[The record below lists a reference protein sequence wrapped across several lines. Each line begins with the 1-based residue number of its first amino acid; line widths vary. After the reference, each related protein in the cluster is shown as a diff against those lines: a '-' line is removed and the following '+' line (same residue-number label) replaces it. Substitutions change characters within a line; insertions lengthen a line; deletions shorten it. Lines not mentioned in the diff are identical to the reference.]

1 MKHPFNRF
9 AVRYLAAVLLGLL
22 ALMLHGSVQG
32 GILAVL
38 VPQAPS
44 PWELSKLA
52 FWPLLVV
59 FLLSRLLKREHALGR
74 QLPALVLAPV
84 ALTLLCWALM
94 SLGGSGPWCLV
105 VWMCVLAVTL
115 AWGTPEKLGRWPL
128 WPVLALALVG
138 FYILLTYLPLYWG
151 PFLDPRDV
159 AAMATIPC

>member
-52 FWPLLVV
+52 FWPLLAVA
-59 FLLSRLLKREHALGR
+59 LLSGVKREHGLGR
-74 QLPALVLAPV
+74 QLPMLVIAPV
-84 ALTLLCWALM
+84 AMTLVCWALL
-94 SLGGSGPWCLV
+94 SLGGSGPLCLV
-105 VWMCVLAVTL
+105 VWMCVLAAVL
-115 AWGTPEKLGRWPL
+115 AVGVPERLGRWPV
-128 WPVLALALVG
+128 WPVLVLALAG

>member
-9 AVRYLAAVLLGLL
+9 AVRYLASVLLGLL

-32 GILAVL
+32 GILAVV

-44 PWELSKLA
+44 PWELSKLV

-59 FLLSRLLKREHALGR
+59 SLLSGWKRENGLGR
-74 QLPALVLAPV
+74 QLPMLVIAPV
-84 ALTLLCWALM
+84 VMTLLCWALL
-94 SLGGSGPWCLV
+94 SLGGSGPLCLV
-105 VWMCVLAVTL
+105 VWMCVTAAALAV
-115 AWGTPEKLGRWPL
+115 GVPEKLGRWPV
-128 WPVLALALVG
+128 WPVLVLALVG

-159 AAMATIPC
+159 AAMATIPY

>member
-52 FWPLLVV
+52 FWPLLAVA
-59 FLLSRLLKREHALGR
+59 LLSGVKREHGLGR
-74 QLPALVLAPV
+74 QLPMLVIAPV
-84 ALTLLCWALM
+84 AMTLVCWALL
-94 SLGGSGPWCLV
+94 SLGGSGRCAWWCGCACWRRFLPWECRRSWAAGL
-105 VWMCVLAVTL
+105 C
-115 AWGTPEKLGRWPL
+115 GRCWCWL
-128 WPVLALALVG
+128 WRG
-138 FYILLTYLPLYWG
+138 FTS
-151 PFLDPRDV
+151 
-159 AAMATIPC
+159 C

>member
-52 FWPLLVV
+52 FWPLLAVA
-59 FLLSRLLKREHALGR
+59 LLSGVKREHGLWR
-74 QLPALVLAPV
+74 QLPLLVIAPV
-84 ALTLLCWALM
+84 AMTLVCWALL
-94 SLGGSGPWCLV
+94 SLGGSGPLCLV
-105 VWMCVLAVTL
+105 VWMCVLAAVL
-115 AWGTPEKLGRWPL
+115 AVGVPEKLGRWPV
-128 WPVLALALVG
+128 WPVLVLALAG

>member
-9 AVRYLAAVLLGLL
+9 AVRYLAAVLLGLM

-32 GILAVL
+32 GLLAVL

-52 FWPLLVV
+52 FWPLLLVT
-59 FLLSRLLKREHALGR
+59 LLSVLLKREHGLGR
-74 QLPALVLAPV
+74 QMPILVVAPV
-84 ALTLLCWALM
+84 AMTLLCWALL
-94 SLGGSGPWCLV
+94 SLGGSGPLCLV
-105 VWMCVLAVTL
+105 VWMCVLAAVL
-115 AWGTPEKLGRWPL
+115 AVGVPEKLGRWPV
-128 WPVLALALVG
+128 WPVLVLALAG